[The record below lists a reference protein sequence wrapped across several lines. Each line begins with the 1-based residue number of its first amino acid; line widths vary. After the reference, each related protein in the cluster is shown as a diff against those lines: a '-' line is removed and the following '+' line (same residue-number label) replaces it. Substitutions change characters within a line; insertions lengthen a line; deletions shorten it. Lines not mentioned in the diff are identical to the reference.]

1 MNEVTIW
8 LALGAGV
15 ISFLSPC
22 VFPLVPAYLAQL
34 TGTTVSQNE
43 INADQRLI
51 LLRSLGFIMGFTIIF
66 MLLGASSTFVGQLFS
81 RYNNLVAQIGGIII
95 VLFGL
100 QMAGVLSIRSLMSEK
115 KISSKPKKTNSFG
128 GSVMFGL
135 LFAAGWSPC
144 VGLVLGSILTL
155 ASQSGTMMS
164 GMAMLFIY
172 SIGMGIPFLLVA
184 VFYSKSLHKLRRF
197 HKLMPRIQ
205 KAGGV
210 VMIIMG
216 VMLFF
221 GYFQMLSS
229 YLAQFVPFN
238 I

>member
-8 LALGAGV
+8 LALGAGI

-34 TGTTVSQNE
+34 TGTTASQNK
-43 INADQRLI
+43 IKADQRLI

-115 KISSKPKKTNSFG
+115 KLSSKPKKTNSFG

-155 ASQSGTMMS
+155 ASQSETMIS

-172 SIGMGIPFLLVA
+172 SVGMGIPFLLVA
-184 VFYSKSLHKLRRF
+184 IFYSKSLHKLRRF

-205 KAGGV
+205 KTGGV

-229 YLAQFVPFN
+229 YLAQFVPFS

>member
-1 MNEVTIW
+1 MNEITIW

-15 ISFLSPC
+15 VSFLSPC

-34 TGTTVSQNE
+34 SGTTVAENE
-43 INADQRLI
+43 IKADQRLI
-51 LLRSLGFIMGFTIIF
+51 ILRSLGFILGFTIIF

-100 QMAGVLSIRSLMSEK
+100 QMAGVLSVRSLMSEK
-115 KISSKPKKTNSFG
+115 KISSKPKKTDSFG

-135 LFAAGWSPC
+135 FFAAGWSPC

-155 ASQSGTMMS
+155 ASQSGTMMT

-210 VMIIMG
+210 IMIIMG

-229 YLAQFVPFN
+229 YLAQFVPFS